1 MILKEGKKKNSIFK
15 KKKIFSNNS
24 KDEKY
29 HNIRILRTRGM
40 QMDAII

>member
-1 MILKEGKKKNSIFK
+1 MILKEGKKK
-15 KKKIFSNNS
+15 NS

>member
-24 KDEKY
+24 K
-29 HNIRILRTRGM
+29 NITTFVFLERGM